1 MAEWEGASVLVIRL
15 SSLGDIARLLPSLR
29 ALGTSQAGRVDLTVE
44 DRFEP
49 LMRLFPVVERVV
61 PYPRR
66 AAGNPVREPSR
77 WLSAYAG
84 YLHALR
90 SARYDLA
97 LDVHG
102 ILRSA
107 LVGQLSGAYHTAGFG
122 PRYGKENSH
131 LLYETAVFPGPSPN
145 LSRYERY
152 AGTLAALGFPRPSAG
167 FMTPEI
173 PVEARKDVDDFLGAS
188 GLSGRPYLFAF
199 LGTSR
204 AQADKRWPA
213 FRFLELA
220 RLVWNEMGM
229 ETVLGWG
236 PDEADLVQTLDR
248 EPHLKVIPDWG
259 LDRLLEVVRRAR
271 AFVGADTGTMH
282 LAALMGVPTLAL
294 LGPTDPLVNRPFGER
309 CRILH
314 RPGVD
319 RACSGEGCPHERCM
333 AAIGSEDALKE
344 LVQLLEA
351 T

>member
-1 MAEWEGASVLVIRL
+1 MADWEGSSILVIRL
-15 SSLGDIARLLPSLR
+15 SSLGDVARLLPCLG
-29 ALGTSQAGRVDLTVE
+29 ALGTSQARCVDLTVE

-49 LMRLFPVVERVV
+49 LMRLFPVVRKVV

-66 AAGNPVREPSR
+66 AAGSPVREPSR
-77 WLSAYAG
+77 WLSAYSG
-84 YLHALR
+84 YLRALR

-97 LDVHG
+97 LDMHG

-107 LVGQLSGAYHTAGFG
+107 LVGQLSGASHTAGFG
-122 PRYGKENSH
+122 PRYGREYSH
-131 LLYETAVFPGPSPN
+131 LLYETAVLPGPSPH

-152 AGTLAALGFPRPSAG
+152 AGTLAALGFPKPSAD
-167 FMTPEI
+167 FLTPGI
-173 PVEARKDVDDFLGAS
+173 PAEARDDVASYLGAS

-220 RLVWNEMGM
+220 RMVWNELGM
-229 ETVLGWG
+229 ETLLGWG
-236 PDEADLVQTLDR
+236 PDETDLVRSLVR
-248 EPHLKVIPDWG
+248 EPHLKVIPGWG

-294 LGPTDPLVNRPFGER
+294 LGPTDPLVNRPFGDR
-309 CRILH
+309 CRILY

-319 RACSGEGCPHERCM
+319 RACSGEGCPHDRCM
-333 AAIGSEDALKE
+333 AAIGPEAALKG
-344 LVQLLEA
+344 LVELLEA